1 MSTRGEALAGR
12 IIECADGLAAYA
24 QGLTDQQ
31 WQTVVKPDRRTVGVI
46 VHHVASVYPIEI
58 ELATQIANGNAIA
71 GVTWDVVAEM
81 NAQHAKE
88 NGGATKQETLEL
100 LRRNSRVAA
109 DAVRGLTDEQLDRAV
124 TVSLYGDAP
133 LTTQFMI
140 EDHAV
145 RHSHHHLAKIKA
157 ALA

>member
-1 MSTRGEALAGR
+1 MSTRAEGLAGR
-12 IIECADGLAAYA
+12 IIECADGLAAYV
-24 QGLTDQQ
+24 QGLTDEQ
-31 WQTVVKPDRRTVGVI
+31 WRTVVKPDRRTVGVI
-46 VHHVASVYPIEI
+46 VHHVASVYPIKI
-58 ELATQIANGNAIA
+58 ELATQIARGKAIT

-88 NGGATKQETLEL
+88 NSAADRKGTLEL
-100 LRRNSRVAA
+100 LQRNSRVAA
-109 DAVRGLTDEQLDRAV
+109 DAVRVLTDEQLDKAV

-145 RHSHHHLAKIKA
+145 RHSRHHLAKIQA